1 VRRGAFKHIG
11 DGLDAAVWMSGKPAN
26 GSLNRIVESE
36 MVEEQEGVELVADAR
51 RNRAQEFDTR
61 AFDGDLRFDDLG
73 EG

>member
-1 VRRGAFKHIG
+1 
-11 DGLDAAVWMSGKPAN
+11 
-26 GSLNRIVESE
+26 

-51 RNRAQEFDTR
+51 RNGAQEFDAR